1 MAVRIAVTKDAD
13 GRTIKTYGVN
23 QDITDRVRAE
33 EERVRLAEQLQQ
45 AQKLESI
52 GRLAGGLAHD
62 FNNILS
68 VILGYGTSVLAQLP
82 ADSPLRE
89 DIEEIVKAGERA
101 AALTRQL
108 LAFSRK
114 QTWQPKL
121 LNLND
126 LVRNL
131 DRMLRRLVE
140 EDISLELS
148 LDENLAPVLADPG
161 LLEQAL
167 VNLVVNACDAM
178 PEGGCLHISTAGTR
192 LDETYASTHSDVV
205 PGNYVVLAVSDT
217 GHGMTPEV
225 MAHIFEP
232 FFTTKEKGRGT
243 GLGLSTV
250 YGIVKQSG
258 GHISVYSEVGKGA
271 TFKIY
276 LPEAQGVPAPAASPL
291 TSLAP
296 GEGTEHI
303 LVVEDDEAVRK
314 LTTDFLSWLGY
325 QVTAAE
331 NGAEALAI
339 VNEQGI
345 NPDLVLT
352 DVIMPTMNGKE
363 LVDRL
368 RQERPHQKVIYMS
381 GYTEKVIARTIHLD
395 PNTLLI
401 DKPFNLN
408 DLAAKI
414 HQLVGRP
421 PRRKPDKDLFDGP
434 SQQPPEDPTGDPGE
448 QPSEGPA
455 GEPGQRPPQ
464 DPLNNK

>member
-1 MAVRIAVTKDAD
+1 M
-13 GRTIKTYGVN
+13 
-23 QDITDRVRAE
+23 
-33 EERVRLAEQLQQ
+33 
-45 AQKLESI
+45 
-52 GRLAGGLAHD
+52 AHD

-161 LLEQAL
+161 LLEQA
-167 VNLVVNACDAM
+167 VMNLVVNACDAM
-178 PEGGCLHISTAGTR
+178 PTGGRLLISTANTR
-192 LDETYASTHSDVV
+192 LDETYAATHPEVV
-205 PGNYVVLAVSDT
+205 PGEYVVLGVSDT

-276 LPEAQGVPAPAASPL
+276 LPRAEDRPAPAVFPEAAVPL
-291 TSLAP
+291 AK
-296 GEGTEHI
+296 GTGHV

-314 LTTDFLSWLGY
+314 LTSDFLSRLGY
-325 QVTAAE
+325 QVTAAGD
-331 NGAEALAI
+331 GAEALAVI
-339 VNEQGI
+339 KEQRI
-345 NPDLVLT
+345 EPDLVLT
-352 DVIMPTMNGKE
+352 DVIMPIMNGKE
-363 LVDRL
+363 LVDHL
-368 RQERPHQKVIYMS
+368 RQRRPYLKVIYMS
-381 GYTEKVIARTIHLD
+381 GYTERIIAQTMDLD
-395 PNTLLI
+395 SDTLLI
-401 DKPFNLN
+401 EKPFNLN

-414 HQLVGRP
+414 HQLVGTP
-421 PRRKPDKDLFDGP
+421 
-434 SQQPPEDPTGDPGE
+434 PPEQPG
-448 QPSEGPA
+448 
-455 GEPGQRPPQ
+455 
-464 DPLNNK
+464 